1 MEHLRSQGIKKLNND
16 ILEVD
21 NDKIKSKVK
30 SVKGLERTKRIMS
43 GQATDDVDDEATKP
57 KEAAVAASDVDK
69 VETGASNKALA
80 STLKRSAEFSLA
92 DLKPRSLFQ
101 LSDVDNASDMSES
114 ATPRSCQSA
123 GINVHHC

>member
-1 MEHLRSQGIKKLNND
+1 MTKKA
-16 ILEVD
+16 
-21 NDKIKSKVK
+21 K
-30 SVKGLERTKRIMS
+30 VKGLTRTKRIMS
-43 GQATDDVDDEATKP
+43 GKSTDDVDDEAT

-69 VETGASNKALA
+69 VQTGASNKALA

-101 LSDVDNASDMSES
+101 LSDVDNTSDMSDS
-114 ATPRSCQSA
+114 DAPRSCQSA